1 MKPKSGYN
9 SVRMSNLANKN
20 ILLCV
25 TGGIAAYKAAELVR
39 LFKTANA
46 SVRVL
51 MTQGAQE
58 FITPLT
64 MQALSGD
71 KVHTDLLSTEAE
83 AAMGHIEL
91 AKWSDLIVVAPCS
104 ANSLSKLAEGRGD
117 DLFSAVCLASESD
130 LFVAPAMNQAM
141 WKDMRTQKNL
151 KRIIKFGAKIIGPVS
166 GEQACGDIGE
176 GRMTEPKDIFSEI
189 ENEIECGLLTGRK
202 VLITAG
208 PTQEMIDP
216 VRFISNKSSGKMGF
230 SLAEEIKNQGAIVTL
245 ISGPVNLKTPDKV
258 KRFDVQSAKEM
269 QSKVEELIEDYD
281 IFISAAAVADFKP
294 KKYEQKKIKKGS
306 KVGQMKIELDKNFD
320 ILKTV
325 TDKKLNLKT
334 VGFAAETEDLINNAE
349 KKLVEKNL
357 DLIVANDV
365 SDQSIGFDSDENE
378 VTLITKLEKKA
389 IKKTSKKNVSKKI
402 VEFIAQKVIDD

>member
-1 MKPKSGYN
+1 
-9 SVRMSNLANKN
+9 MSNLANKN

-39 LFKTANA
+39 LFKTSNA
-46 SVRVL
+46 FVRVL

-141 WKDMRTQKNL
+141 WKDIRTQKNM
-151 KRIIKFGAKIIGPVS
+151 KRIIKFGAKIIGPAS
-166 GEQACGDIGE
+166 GEQACGDIGA
-176 GRMTEPKDIFSEI
+176 GRMTEPKDIISEI
-189 ENEIECGLLTGRK
+189 ENEIESGLLIGRK

-245 ISGPVNLKTPDKV
+245 ISGPVNLETPDKV
-258 KRFDVQSAKEM
+258 NRFDVQSAKEM
-269 QSKVEELIEDYD
+269 QSKVEELIEDFD

-306 KVGQMKIELDKNFD
+306 KVGQIKIEFDKNFD

-357 DLIVANDV
+357 DLVVANDV

-378 VTLITKLEKKA
+378 VTLITKLEKKK
-389 IKKTSKKNVSKKI
+389 IKKTSKKNISKKI
-402 VEFIAQKVIDD
+402 VEFIAQRVIND

>member
-1 MKPKSGYN
+1 
-9 SVRMSNLANKN
+9 MSNLANKN

-151 KRIIKFGAKIIGPVS
+151 KRIIKFGAKIIGPAS

-334 VGFAAETEDLINNAE
+334 IGFAAETDDLINNAE

-378 VTLITKLEKKA
+378 VTLITKLEKKV

-402 VEFIAQKVIDD
+402 VEFIAQKVIND

>member
-1 MKPKSGYN
+1 
-9 SVRMSNLANKN
+9 MSNLANKN

-151 KRIIKFGAKIIGPVS
+151 KRIIKFGAKIIGPAS

-230 SLAEEIKNQGAIVTL
+230 SLAEEIKNQGAVVTL
-245 ISGPVNLKTPDKV
+245 ISGPVNLETPDKV

-306 KVGQMKIELDKNFD
+306 EVGQMKIELDKNFD

-334 VGFAAETEDLINNAE
+334 IGFAAETDDLINNAE

-378 VTLITKLEKKA
+378 VTLITKLEKKV

-402 VEFIAQKVIDD
+402 VEFIAHKVIND